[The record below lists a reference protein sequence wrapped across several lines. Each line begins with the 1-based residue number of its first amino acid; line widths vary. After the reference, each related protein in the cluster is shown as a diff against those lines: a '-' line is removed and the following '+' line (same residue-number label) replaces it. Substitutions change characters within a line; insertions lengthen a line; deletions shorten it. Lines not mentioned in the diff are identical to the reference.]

1 MVKKYKHDDST
12 SYALGATLVM
22 ELLDRRPKCVKN
34 IYVSPKS
41 EVTAVRERASSLGIN
56 IVESEKAFNILSP
69 KGNCFVIAEFDK
81 FVSSMSENKHHVVL
95 VNPSD
100 SGNLGTIMRNV
111 AAFEVYDLA
120 IIRPSVDPFDPKTV
134 RASMG
139 AVFGINFELF
149 DSFDEYREKFGSHI
163 ITPFML
169 GGDPLSKCKFDAN
182 KKYALTFGNEATGL
196 PQDYIKFGAVKIEQS
211 EKVDSLNLSV
221 AASIGMYVARMSLEN
236 IRL

>member
-1 MVKKYKHDDST
+1 MVKKYKHDGST

-22 ELLDRRPKCVKN
+22 ELLNRRPNSVRN

-41 EVTAVRERASSLGIN
+41 DVTAVAERARSLGID
-56 IVESEKAFNILSP
+56 VTESEKAFNILSP

-81 FVSSMSENKHHVVL
+81 FVSSMSDDKHHVVL

-111 AAFEVYDLA
+111 AAFEAYDLA
-120 IIRPSVDPFDPKTV
+120 IIRPAVDPFDPKTV

-149 DSFDEYREKFGSHI
+149 DSFDDYRAKFGSHRI
-163 ITPFML
+163 VPFML
-169 GGDPLSKCKFDAN
+169 DGNPLSKYKFETGE
-182 KKYALTFGNEATGL
+182 KYALTFGNEATGL
-196 PQDYIKFGAVKIEQS
+196 PQDFLKYGAVRIEQS

-221 AASIGMYVARMSLEN
+221 AASIGMYVARMN
-236 IRL
+236 F